1 MLCTFLGGGGGV
13 YLGLSFDNCV
23 LSLEL
28 HITKEFN
35 RKN

>member
-23 LSLEL
+23 LSCRTTYNK
-28 HITKEFN
+28 IIQ
-35 RKN
+35 